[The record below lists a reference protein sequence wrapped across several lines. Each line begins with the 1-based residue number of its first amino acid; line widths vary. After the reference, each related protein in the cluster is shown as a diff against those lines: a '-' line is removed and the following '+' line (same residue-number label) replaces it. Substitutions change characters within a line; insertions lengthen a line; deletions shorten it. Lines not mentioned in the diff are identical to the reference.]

1 MLNVVLLV
9 LSSLLACS
17 GQLMQKQAVHWWAA
31 HPELQDAGLLRKL
44 LNPWLIGGIGAL
56 GCGMLCWLGVLHS
69 VPLSLAYPMLS
80 LNFVLVA
87 AASRWLFKERLSWR
101 YLGGLALIMIGI
113 VILGLEW

>member
-1 MLNVVLLV
+1 MLSLILLV

-31 HPELQDAGLLRKL
+31 HPEHAEGSLVKRL

-56 GCGMLCWLGVLHS
+56 GLGMLCWLGVLHT

-80 LNFVLVA
+80 FNFVLVA
-87 AASRWLFKERLSWR
+87 AASRWLFGEVLSWR
-101 YLGGLALIMIGI
+101 YLGGLALIICGI
-113 VILGLEW
+113 VTLGLDW